1 MEKRRYHELERI
13 LKGVGNHRRIQILD
27 LLEKEKGLS
36 VSEIAYRVSIDFR
49 TASEHL
55 RKLVRSE
62 LIYKWH
68 QGAAVCHS
76 LTPLGKNVL
85 KFCRTLE

>member
-1 MEKRRYHELERI
+1 MEKRQFHELERI
-13 LKGVGNHRRIQILD
+13 LKGVGSHRRIQILD
-27 LLEKEKGLS
+27 LLEKEKGLY
-36 VSEIAYRVSIDFR
+36 VSQIAGRVSIDFR
-49 TASEHL
+49 TTSAHL
-55 RKLVRSE
+55 SRLVRSG

-76 LTPLGKNVL
+76 LSPLGKHVL